1 MKKILKNKLFIGFLV
16 LCIGGAI
23 YFFLP
28 KEVETTIEGKIS
40 EVEMISVADYQ
51 NGQTTVSAFGY
62 SESMEQVD
70 LRSQI
75 AGTLKSV
82 NVKIGDQVVKG
93 QLLAEIEHDTL
104 DAQLDQA
111 KATLDRLKNGL
122 DVKMAGATDEQIDVS
137 KKQLDSAGVSL
148 ERAEK
153 SLADVT
159 KLTEENLKAA
169 NYSLEKAEKSLA
181 DTVKLTEENM
191 QSRYDHAVSSLD
203 DANIKIFNAYTS
215 INSIRNSNFN
225 NSDQQGLR
233 VKRVLEKV
241 EEIKDDSRNVATK
254 LNGKDY
260 SAIDS
265 AIEKTINNL
274 EKILGYLTD
283 MRDACDEG
291 SYRNSVSDAIRTS
304 IDSQKSVIS
313 STKNSM
319 VSMKSE
325 ISILKTQNE
334 TSVSNAR
341 NAVTSIKNEISV
353 LKTQNENSIN
363 TAKSAVDAAK
373 AGVAVQ
379 EAGLSS
385 VTAAPRDIDLQGIH
399 ASIKEAEAAYRLIA
413 LNREKAFIKAP
424 FSGTVS
430 AVSVKDNNLVSS
442 GQNVVSLV
450 NKNGLQAKV
459 YVSEK
464 EKELIEEG
472 AIVNFEEGIEGV
484 VSNISPSINDTT
496 KKIEVIVAITSDNP
510 ALVIGEHVEARIVA
524 KKDLTKSDKFLIPLK
539 AITFDME
546 QPQAY
551 ALDGDVIK
559 VIDVKLGKVV
569 NESIEVME
577 GLSIDDKIVS
587 STRGLKKGD
596 KVKVK
601 N

>member
-169 NYSLEKAEKSLA
+169 NYSLEKAEKSLT

-472 AIVNFEEGIEGV
+472 AMAYFEEGIEGV
-484 VSNISPSINDTT
+484 VSNISPSINDAT

>member
-1 MKKILKNKLFIGFLV
+1 MKKSIKNKVFIGFLV
-16 LCIGGAI
+16 LCVVGAV

-28 KEVETTIEGKIS
+28 KEGETIIEGKVP
-40 EVEMISVADYQ
+40 EVEMISLADYQ

-111 KATLDRLKNGL
+111 KATLDRLRNGL

-153 SLADVT
+153 GLADVT

-191 QSRYDHAVSSLD
+191 QSRYDHALSSLD

-241 EEIKDDSRNVATK
+241 EAIKDDSRDVATK
-254 LNGKDY
+254 LSSKDY
-260 SAIDS
+260 SAVDN

-291 SYRNSVSDAIRTS
+291 SYRNSVPDTVRAS
-304 IDSQKSVIS
+304 IDSQKSIIS

-363 TAKSAVDAAK
+363 TAKAAVDAAK

-399 ASIKEAEAAYRLIA
+399 ASIKEAEAAYRLIS

-510 ALVIGEHVEARIVA
+510 ALVIGEHVEAKIVA

-546 QPQAY
+546 QPQVY
-551 ALDGDVIK
+551 TLDGDVIK

-577 GLSIDDKIVS
+577 GLSMDDKIVS

>member
-1 MKKILKNKLFIGFLV
+1 MKKSIKNKVFIGFLV
-16 LCIGGAI
+16 LCVVGAV

-28 KEVETTIEGKIS
+28 KEGETIIEGKVP
-40 EVEMISVADYQ
+40 EVEMISLADYQ

-111 KATLDRLKNGL
+111 KATLDRLRNGL

-153 SLADVT
+153 GLADVT

-191 QSRYDHAVSSLD
+191 QSRYDHALSSLD

-241 EEIKDDSRNVATK
+241 EAIKDDSRDVATK
-254 LNGKDY
+254 LSSKDY
-260 SAIDS
+260 SAVDN

-291 SYRNSVSDAIRTS
+291 SYRNSVPDTVRAS
-304 IDSQKSVIS
+304 IDSQKSIIS

-363 TAKSAVDAAK
+363 TAKAAVDAAK

-399 ASIKEAEAAYRLIA
+399 ASIKEAEAAYRLIS

-510 ALVIGEHVEARIVA
+510 ALVIGEHVEAKIVA

-551 ALDGDVIK
+551 TLDGDVIK

>member
-1 MKKILKNKLFIGFLV
+1 MKKSIKNKVFIGFLV
-16 LCIGGAI
+16 LCVVGAV

-28 KEVETTIEGKIS
+28 KEGETIIEGKVP
-40 EVEMISVADYQ
+40 EVEMISLADYQ

-111 KATLDRLKNGL
+111 KATLDRLRNGL

-153 SLADVT
+153 GLADVT

-191 QSRYDHAVSSLD
+191 QSRYDHALSSLD

-241 EEIKDDSRNVATK
+241 EAIKDDSRDVATK
-254 LNGKDY
+254 LSSKDY
-260 SAIDS
+260 SAVDN

-283 MRDACDEG
+283 MRVACDEG
-291 SYRNSVSDAIRTS
+291 RYRPSVPDTVRAS
-304 IDSQKSVIS
+304 IDSQKSIIS

-363 TAKSAVDAAK
+363 TAKAAVDAAK

-399 ASIKEAEAAYRLIA
+399 ASIKEAEAAYRLIS

-510 ALVIGEHVEARIVA
+510 ALVIGEHVEAKIVA

-546 QPQAY
+546 QPQVY
-551 ALDGDVIK
+551 TLDGDVIK

-577 GLSIDDKIVS
+577 GLSMDDKIVS